1 MKKNHT
7 CDILYKNFKSA
18 SRAEGSRMARIKYP
32 ECGKIIN
39 THGCH
44 GAVKVE
50 PWCDSP
56 EVFAALPAVYLR
68 DGGELK
74 PLPLLEASVF
84 AGRFVF
90 ARLQGV
96 DTVEQAETLRG
107 KVLYACRED
116 LGLPEGTLLIAE
128 MKGMKVYHAAT
139 GEQLGTLADVIHPA
153 ATDIY
158 VIRTEKG
165 EAMVPVVPEFVKRV
179 DEKEGIFLLPIEG
192 MFD

>member
-1 MKKNHT
+1 M
-7 CDILYKNFKSA
+7 
-18 SRAEGSRMARIKYP
+18 GRITYP

-56 EVFAALPAVYLR
+56 EVFAALPTVYLR
-68 DGGELK
+68 EGGELK
-74 PLPLLEASVF
+74 PLKMLSASVF

-90 ARLQGV
+90 AEFEGV
-96 DTVEQAETLRG
+96 NTMEQAEALRG
-107 KVLYACRED
+107 KVLHACRED
-116 LGLPEGTLLIAE
+116 LHIPEGTLLIAE
-128 MKGMKVYHAAT
+128 MKGMRVLHAKT
-139 GEQLGTLADVIHPA
+139 GAVLGTLADVIHPA
-153 ATDIY
+153 NTDIY
-158 VIRTEKG
+158 VIRTEHG

-179 DEKEGIFLLPIEG
+179 DEKEGIFLTPIEG